1 MRRIVE
7 KSIVAGLLSVLASL
21 AISFSIVPL
30 LGGQVAGAGLLMTI
44 LCPLAI
50 SIPASALHF
59 TQSEKLRRAEAKT
72 KDALNK
78 LADAYEALRI
88 QSRSDGLTGVLT
100 RSAFMEELGITS
112 QRGGV
117 GALLFLDLDH
127 FKSINDRYG
136 HATGDEALRCAGLVL
151 ARHQSEPDFAGR
163 LGGEEFG
170 LFQSDLTIEQM
181 RGRCEEVREEIA
193 RIVLKT
199 PCGTQVRISTSIGAC
214 YCDRGFDPSDRL
226 KAADENLYRAKALG
240 RDRIIA

>member
-44 LCPLAI
+44 FCPLAI

-59 TQSEKLRRAEAKT
+59 TQSEKVRRAEAAT
-72 KDALNK
+72 KEALNK
-78 LADAYEALRI
+78 LADAYETLRI

-100 RSAFMEELGITS
+100 RSAFMEDLAMIS
-112 QRGGV
+112 RRGGA

-151 ARHQSEPDFAGR
+151 ARYQSHSDFAGR

-170 LFQSDLTIEQM
+170 LFQSDLAFEQM
-181 RGRCEEVREEIA
+181 RGRCEEVREEIG

-199 PCGTQVRISTSIGAC
+199 PSGTQVRISTSIGAC
-214 YCDRGFDPSDRL
+214 YCRQGFDPSDCL
-226 KAADENLYRAKALG
+226 KAADENLYQAKTLG
-240 RDRIIA
+240 RNRVIA